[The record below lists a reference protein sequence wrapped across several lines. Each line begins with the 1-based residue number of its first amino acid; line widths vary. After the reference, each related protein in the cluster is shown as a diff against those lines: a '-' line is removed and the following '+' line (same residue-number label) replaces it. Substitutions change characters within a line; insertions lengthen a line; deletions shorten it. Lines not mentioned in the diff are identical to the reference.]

1 MSNPG
6 GAGFFDSLRRLI
18 DTVVEIAQVRLQ
30 LLGTEFEQEKLRLID
45 ALVQAAIG
53 LVMLALSLVLA
64 LGFIVLLFW
73 EGYRLPAI
81 GVLTLLFAAGGVWLL
96 RRALDQAR
104 GPEGGPFA
112 LSLAELRRDRAGL
125 DAERPAP

>member
-1 MSNPG
+1 MTTPP
-6 GAGFFDSLRRLI
+6 GAGLFDSLRRLV
-18 DTVVEIAQVRLQ
+18 DTAVEILQVRLQ
-30 LLGTEFEQEKLRLID
+30 LLGTELEQEKLRLVD

-64 LGFIVLLFW
+64 LGFVVLLFW

-81 GVLTLLFAAGGVWLL
+81 GVLTLLFAGGGFWML
-96 RRALDQAR
+96 RRALEKAR

-125 DAERPAP
+125 EREPPAS